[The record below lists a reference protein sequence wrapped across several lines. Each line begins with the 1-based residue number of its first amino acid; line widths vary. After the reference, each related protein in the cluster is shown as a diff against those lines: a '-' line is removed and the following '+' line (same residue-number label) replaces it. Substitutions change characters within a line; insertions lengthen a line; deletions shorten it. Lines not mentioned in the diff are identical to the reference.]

1 MLLLKITLILF
12 IVWVMESII
21 HKIVALHYW
30 YASDAFPVRIL
41 SLLWV
46 VIGLG
51 FFGCLIA
58 TIILW

>member
-1 MLLLKITLILF
+1 MLLKITIVLF

-21 HKIVALHYW
+21 HRIVTLCYW
-30 YASDAFPVRIL
+30 CAYDEFPVIVL
-41 SLLWV
+41 SILWV

-58 TIILW
+58 TVILW

>member
-1 MLLLKITLILF
+1 MLLKITIILF

-21 HKIVALHYW
+21 HRIVAWHYW
-30 YASDAFPVRIL
+30 CPSEQFPVQVL
-41 SLLWV
+41 SILWV

-58 TIILW
+58 TVIMW

>member
-1 MLLLKITLILF
+1 MLLKITIVLF

-21 HKIVALHYW
+21 HRIVTLHYW
-30 YASDAFPVRIL
+30 CAYDEFPVRVLSIL
-41 SLLWV
+41 WI

-58 TIILW
+58 TVILW